1 MRTPKRIAVRSFRP
15 SLHVELT
22 SHIRKMILHH
32 ELEPDE
38 WVPESELCEKL
49 GISRTPL
56 REALK
61 VLASEKL
68 VEISPNRGGMVASL
82 RPNDV
87 DELFEAQA
95 IIEGSAASLACKRAT
110 DEDVEA
116 FRKIHLKMLRCFER
130 RDRTQYFSLN
140 QDLHLSLV
148 AMSHNSALVSAHSTL
163 FIQVERARFLA
174 LDVGQRWADSVEQH
188 EAILSAVASRDA
200 ELAKK
205 LVEHHIL
212 ETREAVKS
220 AVELQNNKSQKRG
233 RTRPRQSS
241 APKLSK
247 R

>member
-1 MRTPKRIAVRSFRP
+1 M
-15 SLHVELT
+15 ELT
-22 SHIRKMILHH
+22 AHIRKMILHH

-49 GISRTPL
+49 GVSRTPL

-68 VEISPNRGGMVASL
+68 VEIHPNRGAMVASL

-95 IIEGSAASLACKRAT
+95 IIEGSAAFLACERAT
-110 DEDVEA
+110 EEDVEA
-116 FRKIHLKMLRCFER
+116 FRKIHLRMIRCFER

-140 QDLHLSLV
+140 QDLHLALV

-174 LDVGQRWADSVEQH
+174 LDIGQRWADSVDQH
-188 EAILSAVASRDA
+188 EAILSAVASRNGP
-200 ELAKK
+200 LAQK
-205 LVEHHIL
+205 LVEQHIL
-212 ETREAVKS
+212 ETREAVKA
-220 AVELQNNKSQKRG
+220 AVEMQNRDNQKPG
-233 RTRPRQSS
+233 RTRPRRPAAAKSS
-241 APKLSK
+241 KADPAN